1 MPVWDRYQERITG
14 IAQISGIMIAGIAQI
29 LRKIIAGI
37 AQMSGKMKEELQNPV
52 GHLQFL
58 IVYSLNKIIILKYPG
73 IIYFDIIYFA

>member
-1 MPVWDRYQERITG
+1 MKAFCTEKKKSNCRYWTDTRKELPALHRCQE
-14 IAQISGIMIAGIAQI
+14 
-29 LRKIIAGI
+29 
-37 AQMSGKMKEELQNPV
+37 KMKEELQNPV